1 MAREF
6 DNERFNCPL
15 DAALQAIGGKWK
27 GIILFHL
34 SIKKMR
40 FNQLNKSIPKV
51 TERMLIR
58 QLRELEKDELVLRT
72 VYPVVPPKVEYEIT
86 EFGKTLIPVLTEL
99 NGWGKTYINK
109 LTKLRSVA

>member
-1 MAREF
+1 MGKYESAI
-6 DNERFNCPL
+6 FNCPL

-34 SIKKMR
+34 AGGKLR
-40 FNQLNKSIPKV
+40 FNQLQKSIGTV

-58 QLRELEKDELVLRT
+58 QLRELERDKLITRT

-86 EFGKTLIPVLTEL
+86 EFGQTLIPLLTQLNQWGRDYMREL
-99 NGWGKTYINK
+99 EKS
-109 LTKLRSVA
+109 RS

>member
-1 MAREF
+1 MGKYESAI
-6 DNERFNCPL
+6 FNCPL

-34 SIKKMR
+34 ARGKLR
-40 FNQLNKSIPKV
+40 FNQLQKSIGTV

-58 QLRELEKDELVLRT
+58 QLRELERDKLITRT

-86 EFGKTLIPVLTEL
+86 EFGQTLNPLLTQLNQWGRDYMREL
-99 NGWGKTYINK
+99 EKS
-109 LTKLRSVA
+109 RS